1 MIADLGDVATSA
13 RKRIAVHG
21 NIQRRNAIRL
31 RRSTK
36 TALAIKPRDGLTT
49 TSRNAL
55 NSIFSTAK
63 ETIVR
68 TQKISTTSSKPLS

>member
-1 MIADLGDVATSA
+1 MTKTTKTPKTTVDLGDVATSA

-36 TALAIKPRDGLTT
+36 TALAIELRDGLTT
-49 TSRNAL
+49 ALRNAL

-63 ETIVR
+63 EMIMR
-68 TQKISTTSSKPLS
+68 T